1 MKASTISNFCAPGA
15 MSYCLAGKD
24 WAKHRLCRY
33 YRKSTLS
40 RACMHFRESMGGHCD
55 CVSAQF
61 EDRPAVA
68 LPAHAS

>member
-1 MKASTISNFCAPGA
+1 
-15 MSYCLAGKD
+15 
-24 WAKHRLCRY
+24 
-33 YRKSTLS
+33 
-40 RACMHFRESMGGHCD
+40 MHFRESMGGHCD